1 MWYGSAV
8 ELPNSV
14 TTLEHEGTTYFVI
27 GTAHVS
33 QRSVDEVR
41 QVIAEVKPDLVC
53 GTSILETR
61 LSARRWSR
69 RRFC

>member
-1 MWYGSAV
+1 MPEPAV

-14 TTLEHEGTTYFVI
+14 TTLEHEGTTYFVV

-41 QVIAEVKPDLVC
+41 GVIEQESSP
-53 GTSILETR
+53 TSCASSSIRRATTR
-61 LSARRWSR
+61 
-69 RRFC
+69 